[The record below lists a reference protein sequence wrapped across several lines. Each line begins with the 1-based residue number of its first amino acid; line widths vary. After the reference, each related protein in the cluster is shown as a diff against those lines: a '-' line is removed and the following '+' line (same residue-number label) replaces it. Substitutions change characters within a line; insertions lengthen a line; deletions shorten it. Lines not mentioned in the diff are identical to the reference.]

1 MQQETS
7 TKAISSLKVRLTT
20 LEQDHEELLERYND
34 LSYES
39 ARTNNALRAEISMKD
54 RESSLLKEQLR
65 SVEAQWELAEKRV
78 AELEKRDPEIAMGNL
93 AISSRELP
101 IVVGDEDEDVEGLDE
116 DAEDESAD
124 VGEAIRR
131 EFNGGAVHE
140 EDADGEEYE
149 EEDEEDEFADEDM
162 SFTAPIP
169 SSTPAGPRRSRSR
182 RSTPSDVAMS
192 SPLNVPKGNLSDS
205 TSPTAREGQTRGY
218 EEDGEVILVQED
230 GFDNGVY
237 VNDDHGNT
245 FHEGQAF
252 SGPLLEAYPDP
263 GAPPP
268 YAVSES
274 SPSPSARSDNS
285 IASSRPDEHIQ
296 GTPGMPLRK
305 ARAKR
310 GGLAQR
316 AASRSPSVASTS
328 MSTTTTPKRRPSS
341 GASATIVATLRATV
355 ERLQSELGKAQE
367 REGHYSLI
375 RDQLSSLTSHM
386 TSLEATN
393 ARLTAELQRTKQ
405 RAEGTELLREEKRE
419 LERKFSG
426 MEELRRRYA
435 ELEAKMEDQK
445 RYKEN
450 FLSLTAD

>member
-1 MQQETS
+1 MLQETS
-7 TKAISSLKVRLTT
+7 TKTISSLKGRLTA
-20 LEQDHEELLERYND
+20 LEQDHEELLERFND

-65 SVEAQWELAEKRV
+65 SVEAQWDLAEKRV

-93 AISSRELP
+93 TISSRESP
-101 IVVGDEDEDVEGLDE
+101 IVVGDEDEEGEGLDE
-116 DAEDESAD
+116 DAEDEDAD
-124 VGEAIRR
+124 DGEAIRR
-131 EFNGGAVHE
+131 EFDGRVVNE
-140 EDADGEEYE
+140 EDADGEEYD

-182 RSTPSDVAMS
+182 RSTPSDVAMT
-192 SPLNVPKGNLSDS
+192 SPPNVQKGDSSDS
-205 TSPTAREGQTRGY
+205 TSPTAREGQARRY
-218 EEDGEVILVQED
+218 DEVDEVILVQED
-230 GFDNGVY
+230 GFGNGGY
-237 VNDDHGNT
+237 VDEDHGNT
-245 FHEGQAF
+245 FHEGQAL
-252 SGPLLEAYPDP
+252 SSPLLEAYPDP

-268 YAVSES
+268 YAVSEA

-285 IASSRPDEHIQ
+285 IASSRPDELIQ

-310 GGLAQR
+310 GGLARR

-328 MSTTTTPKRRPSS
+328 MSTTTPKRRPSA

-355 ERLQSELGKAQE
+355 ERLQSELGKAKE
-367 REGHYSLI
+367 REEHYSLI

-405 RAEGTELLREEKRE
+405 RAEGSELLREEKRE
-419 LERKFSG
+419 LERKLSG

-435 ELEAKMEDQK
+435 ELEAKVEDLK

-450 FLSLTAD
+450 FLSYR